1 MFKDIKKKKREL
13 SKEDTLELLKNA
25 REGVLST
32 ISSNGYPYGIAV
44 NYVYHNNCIYFHCS
58 NSGHKL
64 DNIAKNNKVS
74 FFINS
79 DITIIPHEFTTHY
92 KSAVIFGQACIV
104 NDKEEKK
111 DAIIAIGEKYSHP
124 HMNKGLKYIDNAFNA
139 FTVVKIEINHLT
151 GKYSDG
157 TN

>member
-13 SKEDTLELLKNA
+13 NKESTIEVLKNG
-25 REGVLST
+25 REGILST
-32 ISSNGYPYGIAV
+32 ISENGYPYGIAV

-64 DNIAKNNKVS
+64 ENISKNNKVS
-74 FFINS
+74 FFVNS
-79 DITIIPHEFTTHY
+79 DITILPKDFTTHY
-92 KSAVIFGQACIV
+92 KSVVIFGHASIV
-104 NDKEEKK
+104 NDKEKR

-124 HMNKGLKYIDNAFNA
+124 HMEEGIKYIDKALNA
-139 FTVVKIEINHLT
+139 FTVVKIEIDHIT
-151 GKYSDG
+151 GKYSDE

>member
-13 SKEDTLELLKNA
+13 SKENTLEVLKNG
-25 REGVLST
+25 REGILST
-32 ISSNGYPYGIAV
+32 ISENGYPYGIAV
-44 NYVYHNNCIYFHCS
+44 NYVYHNNYIYFHCS

-64 DNIAKNNKVS
+64 ENIANNNKVS
-74 FFINS
+74 FSVNS
-79 DITIIPHEFTTHY
+79 DITVLPKDFTTYY
-92 KSAVIFGQACIV
+92 KSAVIFGHASIV
-104 NDKEEKK
+104 NDKEKR

-124 HMNKGLKYIDNAFNA
+124 HMKEGIKYIDKALNA
-139 FTVVKIEINHLT
+139 FTVVKIEIDHIT

>member
-1 MFKDIKKKKREL
+1 MFKYIKNKKREL
-13 SKEDTLELLKNA
+13 NEYDTLELLKNGKD
-25 REGVLST
+25 GVLST
-32 ISSNGYPYGIAV
+32 ISDNGYPYGIAV

-58 NSGHKL
+58 NRGHKL
-64 DNIAKNNKVS
+64 ENIAKNNKVS

-79 DITIIPHEFTTHY
+79 DITILPGDFTTHY
-92 KSAVIFGQACIV
+92 KSVVIFGHASIV
-104 NDKEEKK
+104 NDKEKR

-124 HMNKGLKYIDNAFNA
+124 HMEEGLKYIDKAFNA
-139 FTVVKIEINHLT
+139 FTVVKIEIDHLT

>member
-13 SKEDTLELLKNA
+13 SKENTLEVLKNG
-25 REGVLST
+25 REGILST
-32 ISSNGYPYGIAV
+32 ISENGYPYGIAV
-44 NYVYHNNCIYFHCS
+44 NYVYHNNSIYFHCS

-64 DNIAKNNKVS
+64 ENIANNNKVS
-74 FFINS
+74 FFVNS
-79 DITIIPHEFTTHY
+79 DITILPKDFTTHY
-92 KSAVIFGQACIV
+92 KSAVIFGHASIV
-104 NDKEEKK
+104 NNKEKR

-124 HMNKGLKYIDNAFNA
+124 HMEEGIKYIDKALNA
-139 FTVVKIEINHLT
+139 FTVVKIEIDHIT

>member
-13 SKEDTLELLKNA
+13 NKENTIEVLKNG
-25 REGVLST
+25 REGILST
-32 ISSNGYPYGIAV
+32 ISENGYPYGIAV

-74 FFINS
+74 FFVNS
-79 DITIIPHEFTTHY
+79 DITILPKDFTTHY
-92 KSAVIFGQACIV
+92 KSAVIFGHASIV
-104 NDKEEKK
+104 NDKEKR

-124 HMNKGLKYIDNAFNA
+124 HMEEGLKYIDKALNA
-139 FTVVKIEINHLT
+139 FTVVKIQIDHIT

>member
-1 MFKDIKKKKREL
+1 M
-13 SKEDTLELLKNA
+13 
-25 REGVLST
+25 
-32 ISSNGYPYGIAV
+32 
-44 NYVYHNNCIYFHCS
+44 NYVYHNNSIYFHCS

-64 DNIAKNNKVS
+64 ENIANNNKVS

-79 DITIIPHEFTTHY
+79 DITILPKDFTTYY
-92 KSAVIFGQACIV
+92 KSAVIFGHASIV
-104 NDKEEKK
+104 NNKEKR

-124 HMNKGLKYIDNAFNA
+124 HMEEGIKYIDKALNA
-139 FTVVKIEINHLT
+139 FTVVKIEIDHIT